1 MGKTPIIEGMGP
13 YLLTKLSTKSTKI
26 GNILKSLRWLPQII
40 VHAIS
45 SEMVTYP
52 HTYATDENTWS
63 NPKSEKVTLD
73 YIMAM
78 GSHHQ
83 PKVVWP

>member
-1 MGKTPIIEGMGP
+1 M
-13 YLLTKLSTKSTKI
+13 
-26 GNILKSLRWLPQII
+26 
-40 VHAIS
+40 HAIS

-78 GSHHQ
+78 GSRHQ
-83 PKVVWP
+83 PKVV

>member
-1 MGKTPIIEGMGP
+1 M
-13 YLLTKLSTKSTKI
+13 
-26 GNILKSLRWLPQII
+26 I

-45 SEMVTYP
+45 SDTVTYP
-52 HTYATDENTWS
+52 HTYATDENTWT

-78 GSHHQ
+78 GSFHQ
-83 PKVVWP
+83 PKVV

>member
-1 MGKTPIIEGMGP
+1 MKSN
-13 YLLTKLSTKSTKI
+13 LLTKLSIKPTKI
-26 GNILKSLRWLPQII
+26 DQIFKSLRLLPQMI

-45 SEMVTYP
+45 SDTVTYP
-52 HTYATDENTWS
+52 HTYATDENTWT

-78 GSHHQ
+78 GSFHQ
-83 PKVVWP
+83 PKVV